1 MSPRTAGQAA
11 GQAAGRAPGRRQ
23 AGFTL
28 VEITLALAILGVLV
42 AMALQNMTNTVRGRD
57 MVLDGL
63 RRPKVAN
70 ALLAQLVKDLRYL
83 WFGGLTGNAGFV
95 GRSGNVGGK
104 DADRLDFLTA
114 RPARS
119 VPLDEENRSE
129 DAPQAALA
137 EVGYAFRQRDDGRY
151 LELWRREDPYV
162 DDDPST
168 GGRYTLIYDR
178 IVSCNLTYY
187 DRPSETKNKEGLEE
201 WDSRTKKRVPY
212 AIILE
217 LTFDAEERDPAKEGE
232 EPEKLVRIFLL
243 KPGGESAVDW
253 PAGTGATGAPAMQ

>member
-1 MSPRTAGQAA
+1 MS
-11 GQAAGRAPGRRQ
+11 AGRAPARPR
-23 AGFTL
+23 AASGFTL

-42 AMALQNMTNTVRGRD
+42 ALTLQNMTSTVRGRD

-70 ALLAQLVKDLRYL
+70 AVLAQMVKDLRYL
-83 WFGGLTGNAGFV
+83 WFGGLSGNAGFV
-95 GRSGNVGGK
+95 GRSATVGGK
-104 DADRLDFLTA
+104 DADRMDFIAA

-162 DDDPST
+162 DDDATT

-178 IVSCNLTYY
+178 MVSCNITYY
-187 DRPSETKNKEGLEE
+187 DRPSETQNKQGMEE
-201 WDSRTKKRVPY
+201 WDSRQKKRVPY

-217 LTFDAEERDPAKEGE
+217 LTFDAEERDDAKERE

-243 KPGGESAVDW
+243 KPGGESAADW
-253 PAGTGATGAPAMQ
+253 PSGTGAGGAPPAMN